1 MFSILTTSHPS
12 VDQLNTY
19 PSMIA
24 PARPPALVIGSGFGG
39 LASAVRLQARGY
51 DVTLLEALEQPG
63 GLASVFRYQGFTYDA
78 GPTILTAPFLLDEL
92 FALA

>member
-1 MFSILTTSHPS
+1 MKT
-12 VDQLNTY
+12 
-19 PSMIA
+19 
-24 PARPPALVIGSGFGG
+24 PALVIGSGFGG

-63 GLASVFRYQGFTYDA
+63 GRASVFRDKGFTYDA

-92 FALA
+92 FALSGKKTADYLHIS